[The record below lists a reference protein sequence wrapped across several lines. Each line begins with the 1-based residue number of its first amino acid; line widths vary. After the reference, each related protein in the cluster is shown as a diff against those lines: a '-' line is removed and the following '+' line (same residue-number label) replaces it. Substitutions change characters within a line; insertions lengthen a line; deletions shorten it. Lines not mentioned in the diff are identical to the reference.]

1 MHIRWQNAESLS
13 IILGPDN
20 TLLDPK
26 KKMMNSLQLEKDK
39 KRKDHK

>member
-13 IILGPDN
+13 ILLGPGN
-20 TLLDPK
+20 TLFRSK